1 MSFKRLKHA
10 LIGVAVAATVS
21 VSAMLSGCTIET
33 SHPRARITVEFNNTE
48 YVMEYTLYR
57 NMYPQT
63 VRHFIELAEAGFYD
77 NTIIHDYTTND
88 LYGGGFAY
96 NSDAY
101 SEAISDGSMDDYLD
115 NPSYYLE
122 DDYNQLFE
130 AGKLT
135 PSVYKDNGYT
145 YDKNGNMIWNDG
157 EALSTLYGEFKNNG
171 HIVENGQRGSEYG
184 ALKMFYNTKIVEDSA
199 SAQVLVKTAGGQMLM
214 CEYQYN
220 SATSLFALQVGNSS
234 SLSTSSYVT
243 FAYLSDDEDEAALDD
258 LTDAIA
264 DYIDDEYNSDS
275 DYTVSVSTTVDRYEE
290 IGEQATEEEYSVP
303 KLPIIIKSV
312 KITKY

>member
-1 MSFKRLKHA
+1 MQSFKAADMSFKRLKHA

-122 DDYNQLFE
+122 DNYNQLFE
-130 AGKLT
+130 GGKLT

-145 YDKNGNMIWNDG
+145 
-157 EALSTLYGEFKNNG
+157 
-171 HIVENGQRGSEYG
+171 
-184 ALKMFYNTKIVEDSA
+184 
-199 SAQVLVKTAGGQMLM
+199 
-214 CEYQYN
+214 
-220 SATSLFALQVGNSS
+220 
-234 SLSTSSYVT
+234 
-243 FAYLSDDEDEAALDD
+243 
-258 LTDAIA
+258 
-264 DYIDDEYNSDS
+264 
-275 DYTVSVSTTVDRYEE
+275 
-290 IGEQATEEEYSVP
+290 
-303 KLPIIIKSV
+303 
-312 KITKY
+312 